1 MARPRRRQR
10 QEICAKRAFVG
21 SAIGPKGPPRL
32 PIRSQA
38 FVVRHSVL
46 DDESLDPV
54 RMRQGHAKTHRA
66 AVILHVKRVAR
77 EPERFG
83 EVIHDLGV
91 VIEGV
96 REFFRV
102 RPVAVPE
109 ARVIGRDQVI
119 AIGKPGE
126 ERLEHPR
133 RRGKSVQQ
141 EKRRRVFRAGLPVK
155 DGEPVDLY
163 RAIKSRVCHGT
174 FLSLDLRQQLR

>member
-1 MARPRRRQR
+1 M
-10 QEICAKRAFVG
+10 
-21 SAIGPKGPPRL
+21 
-32 PIRSQA
+32 
-38 FVVRHSVL
+38 RHSVL

-54 RMRQGHAKTHRA
+54 RVGQGHPKTHGP

-91 VIEGV
+91 VIERI

-102 RPVAVPE
+102 RPIAVSK
-109 ARVIGRDQVI
+109 ARVIGRDQVS

-133 RRGKSVQQ
+133 
-141 EKRRRVFRAGLPVK
+141 
-155 DGEPVDLY
+155 
-163 RAIKSRVCHGT
+163 
-174 FLSLDLRQQLR
+174 